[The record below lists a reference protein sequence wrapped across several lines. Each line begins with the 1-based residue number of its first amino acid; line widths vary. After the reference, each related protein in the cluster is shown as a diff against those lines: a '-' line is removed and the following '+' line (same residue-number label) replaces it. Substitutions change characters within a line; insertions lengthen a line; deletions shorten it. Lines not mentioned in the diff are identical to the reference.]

1 MVTFRHS
8 DFDENSYYCAACGG
22 WFLAPP
28 PVVAGK
34 DEFMNGNGGTS
45 KDPEI
50 LMQHIPDHASS
61 ASNHHQPTPA
71 EFPADNQTSFGSG
84 GNETFLPMLTPALVR
99 AGLDEYVIGQEQVKI
114 ALSVGVHN
122 HYKRVLSAEAQ
133 QAREK
138 RRQADAMQGTPLQPV
153 NGLDS
158 LNLGQF
164 GKTLSSSPFD
174 EALEVNS
181 IAKDDFGRT
190 VEDCELEKS
199 NILILGPTGSGK
211 TLLVKTLA
219 RIIDVPIV
227 IVDATC
233 LTQAG
238 YVGEDVESILFKL
251 YKESGHVIERCQRGI
266 VYIDEIDKIRRSSEN
281 HSISRDVSGEGVQHA
296 LLKLVE
302 GYVVNVPK
310 EAGRKHPKGEFVQ
323 IDTTNILFICGGAF
337 SGLEKII
344 NRRMD
349 AASIG
354 FGAQMKKELSD
365 HKVQGKYYEKALPVD
380 LIAFGMIPEFVGRFP
395 VVKATSGLDVDN
407 LIEIL
412 TIPKNSLTKQYKLL
426 FAMNNVDFHITKC
439 GLTEIAKAAFARGT
453 GARGL
458 RAFMENILMEA
469 MYVVPSRPDV
479 HTLYLDAAAVRGEGK
494 PMLLIDPNLTG
505 IKYEALRMGGIADVD
520 GAVPVDIDQVDAP
533 ELSEPASE
541 EAA

>member
-1 MVTFRHS
+1 V
-8 DFDENSYYCAACGG
+8 
-22 WFLAPP
+22 
-28 PVVAGK
+28 
-34 DEFMNGNGGTS
+34 
-45 KDPEI
+45 
-50 LMQHIPDHASS
+50 
-61 ASNHHQPTPA
+61 SNHQQPTPA
-71 EFPADNQTSFGSG
+71 EFPADTQTSFGSG

-122 HYKRVLSAEAQ
+122 HYKRVLSAEAH

-138 RRQADAMQGTPLQPV
+138 RRQADAMQGTPLQTV

-164 GKTLSSSPFD
+164 GKTLSTTPLD
-174 EALEVNS
+174 ETLEINS
-181 IAKDDFGRT
+181 IAKDDFGKT

-238 YVGEDVESILFKL
+238 YVGEDVESILLKVSCMTFWLLHELSLMDTSIDLRLHPQL

-310 EAGRKHPKGEFVQ
+310 VSPCAPGQV
-323 IDTTNILFICGGAF
+323 L
-337 SGLEKII
+337 
-344 NRRMD
+344 
-349 AASIG
+349 
-354 FGAQMKKELSD
+354 LSSS
-365 HKVQGKYYEKALPVD
+365 KY
-380 LIAFGMIPEFVGRFP
+380 
-395 VVKATSGLDVDN
+395 
-407 LIEIL
+407 
-412 TIPKNSLTKQYKLL
+412 Q
-426 FAMNNVDFHITKC
+426 
-439 GLTEIAKAAFARGT
+439 
-453 GARGL
+453 
-458 RAFMENILMEA
+458 
-469 MYVVPSRPDV
+469 
-479 HTLYLDAAAVRGEGK
+479 
-494 PMLLIDPNLTG
+494 
-505 IKYEALRMGGIADVD
+505 
-520 GAVPVDIDQVDAP
+520 
-533 ELSEPASE
+533 
-541 EAA
+541 